1 MRVQKPAGVS
11 LCMIVKNEERFL
23 ERCLASAADVVDEI
37 IVVDTGSTDGTVEIA
52 KRFGARVEHR
62 EWRDDF
68 GWARNEAIALAT
80 RRWIFQLDADEELL
94 PQSKPA
100 LRALKKLPA
109 DTVGVWIRCSNRSN
123 QYRGGTGGVSH
134 LVVRI
139 FPNSP
144 RIRYHGAI
152 HEFPSLDGSEVTLP
166 ASPSE
171 IAILHHGYL
180 DEVVEGRSKY
190 ARNLAIIEKSTE
202 RNPGDPFNWY
212 NLGVTAFLA
221 GDYERCVSALLRM
234 RDLSQGKKMR
244 AFVPNG
250 LTVLADAL
258 SDWLGRPEEGL
269 IYAREALEAAPAY
282 CNAHFSVGRAL
293 EDLKRYPEAREMF
306 EAAIADG
313 KHLHKH
319 FVADEDVPVWK
330 AQNCIAGTYIL
341 EGDDRNALRW
351 LEEALRNSPNV
362 QPPRHNIAGV
372 FERLGDMER
381 AEEAFRKLRD
391 DFGDPVSCA
400 NYANFLLRAG
410 KDREALAV
418 VDADAER
425 CGGEIAVAM
434 YSAAAAVMQ
443 RNGWG
448 DGEQYLLRAR
458 ALAPEAQHVAQLLGA
473 VYCARSQAAIAQSD
487 VPRALEEAE
496 KGIAVSPSDPAIRYN
511 AAIACVNLGRRLD
524 ALVHLDC
531 IDAANA
537 GMYARAQF
545 LRAVILRESGDPGG
559 ALEALARF
567 EQAAGTNLDVTL
579 MRGSLL
585 EALGRGDEAEAVLRG
600 ALPLDKRRVAIELGG
615 FYMRNGRFAEAQR
628 VAEEAL
634 A

>member
-23 ERCLASAADVVDEI
+23 ERCLASVADAVDEI

-94 PQSKPA
+94 PESKLA
-100 LRALKKLPA
+100 LRAVKKLPA
-109 DTVGVWIRCSNRSN
+109 DTVGIWVRCSNRSN

-152 HEFPSLDGSEVTLP
+152 HEFPSLDGADVTLA
-166 ASPSE
+166 ASPSD
-171 IAILHHGYL
+171 IAIVHHGYL
-180 DEVVEGRSKY
+180 DEIVEGRSKY
-190 ARNLAIIEKSTE
+190 ARNLAIIESSTQ

-221 GDYERCVSALLRM
+221 GDYERSVDALLRM
-234 RDLSQGKKMR
+234 RELSQGKKLR

-250 LTVLADAL
+250 LTVLADVL
-258 SDWLGRPEEGL
+258 SDRLQRPEEGL
-269 IYAREALEAAPAY
+269 AYAREALAIAPTY

-293 EDLKRYPEAREMF
+293 EDLKRYDEAREMF
-306 EAAIADG
+306 QAAIADR
-313 KHLHKH
+313 KDLHKH

-341 EGDDRNALRW
+341 QGDDRSALVW

-372 FERLGDMER
+372 YERLGDMER
-381 AEEAFRKLRD
+381 AEDAFRNLRE
-391 DFGDPVSCA
+391 DFGDPLSCA

-418 VDADAER
+418 VEADAER

-434 YSAAAAVMQ
+434 LTAAAAVMQ

-448 DGEQYLLRAR
+448 DGEDYLLRAR
-458 ALAPEAQHVAQLLGA
+458 ELAPDAPQVGELLGA
-473 VYCARSQAAIAQSD
+473 VYCARSQAAIAQGD
-487 VPRALEEAE
+487 FARALAEAE
-496 KGIAVSPSDPAIRYN
+496 KGAGVSPSDPALRYN
-511 AAIACVNLGRRLD
+511 AAVACVNLGRVLD
-524 ALVHLDC
+524 AYVHLDC
-531 IDAANA
+531 IDRAHAEV
-537 GMYARAQF
+537 YARAQF
-545 LRAVILRESGDPGG
+545 LRAVLLRNAGDLSG
-559 ALEALARF
+559 ALDALARF
-567 EQAAGTNLDVTL
+567 QDATGPNLDVAL

-585 EALGRGDEAEAVLRG
+585 EALGRTQEAEEALRG
-600 ALPLDKRRVAIELGG
+600 ALPLDKRRAAIELGG
-615 FYMRNGRFAEAQR
+615 FYLRSGRFAEAQR